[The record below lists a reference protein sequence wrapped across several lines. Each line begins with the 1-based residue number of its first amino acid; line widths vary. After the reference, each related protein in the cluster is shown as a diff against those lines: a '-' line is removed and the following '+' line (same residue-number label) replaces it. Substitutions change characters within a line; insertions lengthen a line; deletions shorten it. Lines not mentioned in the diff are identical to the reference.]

1 MPMTL
6 DQMVEEAQQ
15 WPADVVAELV
25 DRIMVAKH
33 GGLDVSTDGAWRAEA
48 QRRLAEL
55 ETGTVKGIPLETT
68 LAKARALLGR

>member
-6 DQMVEEAQQ
+6 DQMVEEARQ
-15 WPADVVAELV
+15 WPSDVVAELV

-33 GGLDVSTDGAWRAEA
+33 GGLEAAVDEAWRAEA
-48 QRRLAEL
+48 QRRLAEI
-55 ETGTVKGIPLETT
+55 ETGAAKGIPLEAT